1 MKANYLER
9 VEIDVL
15 EEPQL
20 DFKYY
25 VNPIEKRSYVKLK
38 KNEKVTILAHFVS
51 FCFIS
56 FRPKYFV

>member
-1 MKANYLER
+1 MKANYSDR

-25 VNPIEKRSYVKLK
+25 VNPIQKENELK
-38 KNEKVTILAHFVS
+38 QCDWI
-51 FCFIS
+51 
-56 FRPKYFV
+56 